1 MQEVPLR
8 DVFAIIGGMKII
20 AGNWKM
26 YPQTLQEAKQIL
38 SSLKKSTRSIKHAK
52 IILCTPA
59 LFLAPLCALKG
70 TSRILMGGQDAY
82 FENEGA
88 HTGETSPR
96 ALASLGVTH
105 VILGHSERRAGGE
118 TDAVVAKKAQ
128 LAIKNKLSVILC
140 VGERSRDDAGA
151 YFGEVNNQLRES
163 LEGFPKT
170 EAKRL
175 IIAYEP
181 IWAIGSSA
189 TRAALPADF
198 HEMSILI
205 RRNLVEYFGKKIA
218 FTIPILYG
226 GSADERNAEA
236 FLKAGGA
243 DGLLVGRASLDPE
256 KFTAIIRIA
265 DHIR

>member
-1 MQEVPLR
+1 
-8 DVFAIIGGMKII
+8 MKII

-26 YPQTLQEAKQIL
+26 YPQTLKEAKLIL
-38 SSLKKSTRSIKHAK
+38 STLKKSTRKVKRAK
-52 IILCTPA
+52 IILCTPS
-59 LFLAPLCALKG
+59 LFLAPLITLKG
-70 TSRILMGGQDAY
+70 TSRIAIGGQDVY

-88 HTGETSPR
+88 HTGETSPK
-96 ALASLGVTH
+96 ALASLGATH
-105 VILGHSERRAGGE
+105 VILGHSERRTGGE
-118 TDAVVAKKAQ
+118 TNAIVAKKVQ
-128 LAIKNKLSVILC
+128 MAIKNKLSVILC
-140 VGERSRDDAGA
+140 VGEKKRDDNGA
-151 YFGEVNNQLRES
+151 YFTEVGNQLRES

-181 IWAIGSSA
+181 IWAIGA
-189 TRAALPADF
+189 NAVRAALPEDF

-205 RRNLVEYFGKKIA
+205 RRHLVEYFGKKIG

-236 FLKAGGA
+236 FLKEGGA

-256 KFTAIIRIA
+256 KFSAMINIA
-265 DHIR
+265 DRIH

>member
-1 MQEVPLR
+1 
-8 DVFAIIGGMKII
+8 MKII

-26 YPQTLQEAKQIL
+26 YPQTLKEAKHIL
-38 SSLKKSTRSIKHAK
+38 ASLKKSTRNTKHAK
-52 IILCTPA
+52 IILCTPS
-59 LFLAPLCALKG
+59 LFLAPLLTLRS
-70 TSRILMGGQDAY
+70 TSRILIGGQDAY
-82 FENEGA
+82 VENEGA

-96 ALASLGVTH
+96 ALASLGATH
-105 VILGHSERRAGGE
+105 VILGHSERRANGE
-118 TDAVVAKKAQ
+118 TNALVAQKIQAAV
-128 LAIKNKLSVILC
+128 KNKLSVILC
-140 VGERSRDDAGA
+140 VGEKSRDDGGA

-163 LEGFPKT
+163 LGGFPKT

-175 IIAYEP
+175 IVAYEP

-189 TRAALPADF
+189 VRAAEPTDF

-205 RRNLVEYFGKKIA
+205 RRHLVEYFGKKIG

-226 GSADERNAEA
+226 GSADEKNAESFFA
-236 FLKAGGA
+236 EGGA

-265 DHIR
+265 DRIR

>member
-1 MQEVPLR
+1 
-8 DVFAIIGGMKII
+8 MKII

-26 YPQTLQEAKQIL
+26 YPQTLKEAKHIL
-38 SSLKKSTRSIKHAK
+38 SSLKKSTKNVTHAK
-52 IILCTPA
+52 VILCVPS
-59 LFLAPLCALKG
+59 LFLVPLLALRT
-70 TSRILMGGQDAY
+70 TSRILIGGQDAY
-82 FENEGA
+82 TQNEGA
-88 HTGETSPR
+88 YTGETSPS
-96 ALASLGVTH
+96 ALALLGATH

-118 TDAVVAKKAQ
+118 TNAIVAQKVQA
-128 LAIKNKLSVILC
+128 AIKNKLSVILC
-140 VGERSRDDAGA
+140 VGEKSRDDGGV

-163 LEGFPKT
+163 LQGFPKA

-181 IWAIGSSA
+181 IWAIGA
-189 TRAALPADF
+189 KALRAAEPTDF

-205 RRNLVEYFGKKIA
+205 RRHLVEYFGKKIG

-236 FLKAGGA
+236 FLSDGGA

-256 KFTAIIRIA
+256 KFTAIIHIA
-265 DHIR
+265 NHIR